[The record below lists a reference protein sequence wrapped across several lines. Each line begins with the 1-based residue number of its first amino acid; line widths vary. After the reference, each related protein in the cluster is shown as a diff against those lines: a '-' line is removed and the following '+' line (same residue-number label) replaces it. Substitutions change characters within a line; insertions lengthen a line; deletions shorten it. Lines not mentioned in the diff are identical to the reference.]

1 MLKKIDA
8 KGRLFDVREVPFYD
22 EYRSRKLLIPHASFQ
37 VIVDRL
43 EKDLDETEDGFSVG
57 TRYPDGNMAWLTQG
71 PFHVIYA
78 AMDKDPV
85 QAGYLLGSIVM
96 DVIIHRSELWLC
108 TKTNVT
114 KREFETNFYF
124 RPGI

>member
-8 KGRLFDVREVPFYD
+8 KGRLFDVREVPFFD
-22 EYRSRKLLIPHASFQ
+22 EYRSIRLLIPHVSFQ
-37 VIVDRL
+37 VILDYL
-43 EKDLDETEDGFSVG
+43 EGDLNVIEGGFSVG
-57 TRYPDGNMAWLTQG
+57 TRYPDGHRAWLALG
-71 PFHVIYA
+71 PFSAIYH

-96 DVIIHRSELWLC
+96 DVIIHRPELWFC

-114 KREFETNFYF
+114 KREFETNYYF